1 MRSRRA
7 AREWA
12 LRILY
17 AHEMSGDPVEQVF
30 ADLLGSVPDDLNLRF
45 CRELCRRSA
54 ERDGYIDGLIAKAVQ
69 KWDLNRIAVL
79 DHVIL
84 RVAVA
89 EFLYFD
95 DIPFKVTINE
105 AIELAK
111 RYSTSQ
117 SGRFVNGI
125 LDALSTELQKK
136 VPKPVDLPSGAPAP

>member
-12 LRILY
+12 LRVLY
-17 AHEMSGDPVEQVF
+17 AHEMSGEPVEQIF
-30 ADLLGSVPDDLNLRF
+30 ADLLGTAPDDVNLRF

-54 ERDGYIDGLIAKAVQ
+54 EKNEYIDGLIAKAVQ
-69 KWDLNRIAVL
+69 KWDLSRIAVL
-79 DHVIL
+79 DHIIL

-125 LDALSTELQKK
+125 LDALSTELHKK
-136 VPKPVDLPSGAPAP
+136 VQKPADVPTGMTAP

>member
-1 MRSRRA
+1 MNSRRV

-17 AHEMSGDPVEQVF
+17 AHELAGEPVDKI
-30 ADLLGSVPDDLNLRF
+30 ADDFLDGAREDANQRF
-45 CRELCRRSA
+45 CRTLTVHVVEKD
-54 ERDGYIDGLIAKAVQ
+54 EQIDALIKDAVE
-69 KWDLNRIAVL
+69 KWDLSRIAIL
-79 DHVIL
+79 DHIVL
-84 RVAVA
+84 RMAIA

-111 RYSTSQ
+111 RYSTAQ

-125 LDALSTELQKK
+125 LDAVSTEIRRKMAK
-136 VPKPVDLPSGAPAP
+136 SKDVSDGVSTP